1 MAAPA
6 PSGLK
11 RFYLVLAAVA
21 VIGVGAMLLHVAE
34 EGREHPGRRGHQP

>member
-21 VIGVGAMLLHVAE
+21 VIGVGAMLVMTQRKPVSIPVDAA
-34 EGREHPGRRGHQP
+34 

>member
-21 VIGVGAMLLHVAE
+21 VLAGLVIALFALEARPRLH
-34 EGREHPGRRGHQP
+34 RKQI